1 MMFILEGRLAVWR
14 PAGWPQSKLA
24 VAVTQASDVST
35 VPLGGDSGGGERW
48 VHLRRNLDIE
58 LMDL

>member
-24 VAVTQASDVST
+24 VAVTQANDVST
-35 VPLGGDSGGGERW
+35 VPLGGDNGGVERW
-48 VHLRRNLDIE
+48 GAPE
-58 LMDL
+58 T